1 MLSHSTRRACTRC
14 IGRSRHFSTTLHR
27 NEQQRGENGNPV
39 PPPEA
44 GYTRLTNRGLI
55 SVTGPDSTSFLQGL
69 VTQNML
75 KKSAEGKGSYT
86 AFLNS
91 QGRILNDAFIYP
103 TGPDASADQPG
114 WLIEADTAELPA
126 LLKHLKRHKLR
137 AKLQLRLL
145 DPNER
150 TVWAAWTPHNPT
162 GEGDQRWAAYSM
174 GGAAASAGD
183 FPEAAAPVWPANVVG
198 CVDTRA
204 PGFGLRLVTPGEAD
218 LRTHLE
224 NAAPAG
230 RGSGSGHHQQQPLL
244 DEGSEEVSLGSY
256 TVRRMLRGVAEGQS
270 EILRAASLP
279 LECNMDMAQAID
291 FRKGC
296 YVGQELTIR
305 TRHTGVVR
313 KRILPVQL
321 YADDLPASTRGGDLP
336 VYDPS
341 SAAAAVTAP
350 PEGLGLDISKA
361 GPSKGRSAGKFL
373 AGVGNIG
380 LALCRL
386 EMMTDVALT
395 GEATQFTPDREFK
408 ISWDV
413 AAADGSMEARTA
425 KIKAFVPPWT
435 REYIASGTQ
444 QARARDP
451 ISEGQRARE
460 LAERLAEE
468 EDSRQHE

>member
-1 MLSHSTRRACTRC
+1 MMLSNPSRTVCARC
-14 IGRSRHFSTTLHR
+14 IRRGRHFYTTVHHGAQPR
-27 NEQQRGENGNPV
+27 SDHGNPA

-69 VTQNML
+69 VTQNMV
-75 KKSAEGKGSYT
+75 KQSAEGKGSYV

-103 TGPDASADQPG
+103 NPEKDAAASSADPS
-114 WLIEADTAELPA
+114 WLIEADAAELPA

-137 AKLQLRLL
+137 AKLQLRAL
-145 DPNER
+145 DPTER
-150 TVWAAWTPHNPT
+150 TVWASWKQHH
-162 GEGDQRWAAYSM
+162 GDGRWAAHSL
-174 GGAAASAGD
+174 GDSVSESSGAGAAWRAD
-183 FPEAAAPVWPANVVG
+183 ANITG
-198 CVDTRA
+198 CVDIRA
-204 PGFGLRLVTPGEAD
+204 PGFGLRLVTPGDAD
-218 LRTHLE
+218 LRAHFARQLE
-224 NAAPAG
+224 EAG
-230 RGSGSGHHQQQPLL
+230 AH
-244 DEGSEEVSLGSY
+244 EASLGSY
-256 TVRRMLRGVAEGQS
+256 TVRRMLRGVAEGQA

-279 LECNMDMAQAID
+279 LECNMDLAQAID

-321 YADDLPASTRGGDLP
+321 YADELPVREGEGASGGP

-341 SAAAAVTAP
+341 ADEGLAP
-350 PEGLGLDISKA
+350 PAGVQGLDISRV

-373 AGVGNIG
+373 AGVGNVG

-386 EMMTDVALT
+386 EMMTDVALSAE
-395 GEATQFTPDREFK
+395 GSTQYTPDREFK
-408 ISWDV
+408 ISWD
-413 AAADGSMEARTA
+413 AAEGDGSEGSEGEKVRTV

-451 ISEGQRARE
+451 IREGQRARE
-460 LAERLAEE
+460 LAERLAAEE
-468 EDSRQHE
+468 EDARLHE